1 MAFLGELSSGKV
13 QIENFVKFKLLVSIL
28 LESQAPIEEKYITSN
43 QAPLIKLERKTQFS
57 INQRLNYRLIFVLNF
72 LGRQKGTSTITA
84 A

>member
-72 LGRQKGTSTITA
+72 LGRPKGTSTITA